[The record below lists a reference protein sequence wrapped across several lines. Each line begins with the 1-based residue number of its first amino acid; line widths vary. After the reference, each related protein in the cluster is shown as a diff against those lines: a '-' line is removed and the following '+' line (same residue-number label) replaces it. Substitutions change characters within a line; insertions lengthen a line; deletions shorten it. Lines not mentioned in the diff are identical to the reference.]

1 MPKASRL
8 RFKGNA
14 TVVTGRNNG
23 MRAGARDGI
32 VAFASG
38 ASSLCRDVP
47 DLMVAISKPLCLNFQ
62 TICDLTNCRCATS
75 DQVLCEQFSP
85 P

>member
-1 MPKASRL
+1 
-8 RFKGNA
+8 
-14 TVVTGRNNG
+14 

-38 ASSLCRDVP
+38 VSSVCRDAP

-62 TICDLTNCRCATS
+62 TICDFTKCRCATS
-75 DQVLCEQFSP
+75 DQVSCEQFSP
-85 P
+85 PKQTGNCQDRMFAHENLPLNL